1 MKKETL
7 FKKLFVLLLFFVYSF
22 NHCYS
27 YSTHIDELKNI
38 PIKIFKTNNSVND
51 SRNDERSMVIPLVE
65 AYYDTQRNEVECHLA
80 DIGTAHIYIV
90 DIRGAVVDEKTVE
103 TDIPV
108 YVTLA
113 TTSCV
118 GGFYIV
124 IDSDYVYAEGYSSL

>member
-1 MKKETL
+1 MNSNENIIVPITVKK
-7 FKKLFVLLLFFVYSF
+7 
-22 NHCYS
+22 
-27 YSTHIDELKNI
+27 KN
-38 PIKIFKTNNSVND
+38 NNQY
-51 SRNDERSMVIPLVE
+51 ERSNLIPLVE

-108 YVTLA
+108 YVTLT

>member
-7 FKKLFVLLLFFVYSF
+7 FKKLFVLLLFFVYSSII
-22 NHCYS
+22 CYS
-27 YSTHIDELKNI
+27 HSYYMNSNENI
-38 PIKIFKTNNSVND
+38 IVPITVKKTNSNQY
-51 SRNDERSMVIPLVE
+51 ERSNIIPLVE

-90 DIRGAVVDEKTVE
+90 DIRGAVVDEKMVE

-108 YVTLA
+108 YVTLT

>member
-7 FKKLFVLLLFFVYSF
+7 FKKLFVLLLFFVYSSII
-22 NHCYS
+22 CYS
-27 YSTHIDELKNI
+27 HSYYMNSNENIIVPITVKKKN
-38 PIKIFKTNNSVND
+38 NNQY
-51 SRNDERSMVIPLVE
+51 ERSNLIPLVE
-65 AYYDTQRNEVECHLA
+65 AYYDTQLNEVECHLA

-108 YVTLA
+108 YVTLT

>member
-7 FKKLFVLLLFFVYSF
+7 FKKLFVLLLFFVYSSII
-22 NHCYS
+22 CYS
-27 YSTHIDELKNI
+27 HSYYMNSNENI
-38 PIKIFKTNNSVND
+38 IVPITVKKTNSNQY
-51 SRNDERSMVIPLVE
+51 ERSNIIPLVE

-108 YVTLA
+108 YVTLT

>member
-7 FKKLFVLLLFFVYSF
+7 FKKLFVLLLFFVYSSII
-22 NHCYS
+22 CYS
-27 YSTHIDELKNI
+27 HSYYMNSNENIIVPITVKKKN
-38 PIKIFKTNNSVND
+38 NNQY
-51 SRNDERSMVIPLVE
+51 ERSNLIPLVE

-90 DIRGAVVDEKTVE
+90 DIRGAVVDEKMVE

-108 YVTLA
+108 YVTLT

>member
-7 FKKLFVLLLFFVYSF
+7 FKKLFVLLLFFVYSSII
-22 NHCYS
+22 CYS
-27 YSTHIDELKNI
+27 YSYYMNSNENIIVPITVKKKN
-38 PIKIFKTNNSVND
+38 NNQY
-51 SRNDERSMVIPLVE
+51 ERSNLIPLVE
-65 AYYDTQRNEVECHLA
+65 AYCDTQRNEVECHLA

-90 DIRGAVVDEKTVE
+90 DIRGAVVDEKMVE

-108 YVTLA
+108 YVTLT

>member
-1 MKKETL
+1 MKKKIL
-7 FKKLFVLLLFFVYSF
+7 
-22 NHCYS
+22 
-27 YSTHIDELKNI
+27 
-38 PIKIFKTNNSVND
+38 IKIFIVSLLFIGSVGICYSQLYNVNCKDNNDVSLIVNIKD
-51 SRNDERSMVIPLVE
+51 NNRQYERSNLIPLVE

-90 DIRGAVVDEKTVE
+90 NIRGAVVDEKTVE

-108 YVTLA
+108 YVTLT

>member
-7 FKKLFVLLLFFVYSF
+7 FKKLFVLLLFFVYSSII
-22 NHCYS
+22 CYS
-27 YSTHIDELKNI
+27 HSYYMNSNENI
-38 PIKIFKTNNSVND
+38 IVPITVKKTNSNQY
-51 SRNDERSMVIPLVE
+51 ERSNIIPLVE

-108 YVTLA
+108 YVTL
-113 TTSCV
+113 TTTACV

>member
-7 FKKLFVLLLFFVYSF
+7 FKKLFVLLLFFVYSSII
-22 NHCYS
+22 CYS
-27 YSTHIDELKNI
+27 HSYYMNSNENIIVPITVKKKN
-38 PIKIFKTNNSVND
+38 NNQY
-51 SRNDERSMVIPLVE
+51 ERSNLIPLVE

-108 YVTLA
+108 YVTLT

>member
-7 FKKLFVLLLFFVYSF
+7 FKKLFVLLLFFVYSSII
-22 NHCYS
+22 CYS
-27 YSTHIDELKNI
+27 HSYYMNSNENIIVPITVKKKN
-38 PIKIFKTNNSVND
+38 NNQY
-51 SRNDERSMVIPLVE
+51 ERSNLIPLVE
-65 AYYDTQRNEVECHLA
+65 AYCDTQRNEVECHLA

-90 DIRGAVVDEKTVE
+90 DIGGAVVDEKMVE

-108 YVTLA
+108 YVTLT